1 MIEDHFQE
9 FNAVYDE
16 RFARQWGYWRPVVA
30 RVVEKYVACGI
41 LKHGF
46 APSST
51 IAPLVAAVFRHF
63 GAILKRRIERLELR
77 IDVLKRRIGVLK
89 LQIDDLGRRSIDVKR
104 YTPMAYAR
112 MAGVGACLWRRVNPI
127 TATGAPIDV
136 PFRQA
141 PVDVDAHDATPL
153 RDAPASC
160 ASVRASL

>member
-77 IDVLKRRIGVLK
+77 IDVLKLRIDVLK
-89 LQIDDLGRRSIDVKR
+89 LQIPVLKLRIEGLKLRIDVIG
-104 YTPMAYAR
+104 T
-112 MAGVGACLWRRVNPI
+112 C
-127 TATGAPIDV
+127 
-136 PFRQA
+136 Q
-141 PVDVDAHDATPL
+141 
-153 RDAPASC
+153 
-160 ASVRASL
+160 